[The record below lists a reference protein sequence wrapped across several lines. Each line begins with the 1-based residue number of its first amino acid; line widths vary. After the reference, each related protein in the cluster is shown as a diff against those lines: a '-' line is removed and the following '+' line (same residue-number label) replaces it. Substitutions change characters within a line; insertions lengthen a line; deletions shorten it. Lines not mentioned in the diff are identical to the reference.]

1 METKLT
7 LRLDKDV
14 IEKAKKIA
22 KKKNTSLS
30 EMVERYFQVLITEK
44 NTQPQKSLSLTDELA
59 GILQG
64 IDVVDETIAIA
75 DYLNEKHL

>member
-30 EMVERYFQVLITEK
+30 EMVERYFQILITEK
-44 NTQPQKSLSLTDELA
+44 HTQPQKSLSLTDELA

-64 IDVVDETIAIA
+64 IDVVDETIDIA